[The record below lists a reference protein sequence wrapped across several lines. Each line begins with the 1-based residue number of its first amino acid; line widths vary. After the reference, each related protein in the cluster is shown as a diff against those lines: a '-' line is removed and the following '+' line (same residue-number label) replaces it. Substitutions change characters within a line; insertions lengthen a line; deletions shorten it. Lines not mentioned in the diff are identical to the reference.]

1 VKVAPED
8 RCPGSLAVIP
18 DHEADG
24 AGIGRCPELDCRRL
38 VETTACPETDGRDR
52 WVETHKPPLRL
63 RQDPD
68 LAAADRIARAEAMA
82 TMAGQ
87 AG

>member
-18 DHEADG
+18 EGRADG
-24 AGIGRCPELDCRRL
+24 AGIGYCPECGRL
-38 VETTACPETDGRDR
+38 AETTACPETDGRDR
-52 WVETHKPPLRL
+52 WIETHKPPLRL

-68 LAAADRIARAEAMA
+68 LAAVDRIARAEAMA